1 MNQPGVE
8 IIAEESTHTQT
19 FLRPDLSERRL
30 RRRSAFL
37 ILYLLFQAEFGL
49 AWDRNWHD
57 YLGRNQFWI
66 PPHMMMYTGM
76 GATGLAAL
84 IMVLVETIR
93 YRQMRPGVD
102 ANSTVRVLR
111 FFSAPLG
118 FVILGFGTLVDLLAA
133 PLDNYWHTLYGI
145 DVTLW
150 SPFHLMGMAGSILAG
165 VGLLYAFASEAAIER
180 QSERSSR
187 RFLGLSGPEWGAV
200 VFSAALIELS
210 FIGLT
215 AFKPITLGPWSLITY
230 PLALVL
236 VTGICLVSAVQLTR
250 KTGTASLVALLFWA
264 LAFLVQLFVSLAL
277 HTSSVFFRLPF
288 RGGYEPPFNV
298 VFVILPLY
306 FVLCASL
313 LDGVFYRQ
321 CRLKGTKRG
330 LQRAWLLGVLMAVPA
345 VFLPSWITLILL
357 HLAHGMSLP
366 PDIFRAFILDSTWPA
381 MLLILPFT
389 LLMGAGSAALGS
401 VLGGIWYWSRR

>member
-8 IIAEESTHTQT
+8 FIPDELPDPPQPV
-19 FLRPDLSERRL
+19 RPDLSERRL

-37 ILYLLFQAEFGL
+37 ILYLLLQAEFGL

-66 PPHMMMYTGM
+66 PPHIMIYTGM

-84 IMVLVETIR
+84 IMVLVETMR
-93 YRQMRPGVD
+93 YRQMRSGVD

-118 FVILGFGTLVDLLAA
+118 FVILGFGTLTDLFAA

-150 SPFHLMGMAGSILAG
+150 TPFHLMGLVGSILGG
-165 VGLLYAFASEAAIER
+165 VGLLYVFASEAAIER
-180 QSERSSR
+180 QSEYFSR

-200 VFSAALIELS
+200 VFFAVLIELS

-236 VTGICLVSAVQLTR
+236 FSSFCLIGAVQLTR
-250 KTGTASLVALLFWA
+250 KTGTALQVALVFWV
-264 LAFLVQLFVSLAL
+264 LAILVQVFVSLAL
-277 HTSSVFFRLPF
+277 HLSSAFLRLPF

-298 VFVILPLY
+298 MFVILPLY
-306 FVLCASL
+306 FVLCAFL
-313 LDGVFYRQ
+313 LDGIFYWQ
-321 CRLKGTKRG
+321 CHLKGTKRG
-330 LQRAWLLGVLMAVPA
+330 LQSGWLPGVLMAVPA
-345 VFLPSWITLILL
+345 VFLPSWITRILL
-357 HLAHGMSLP
+357 HLAPGRSLP
-366 PDIFRAFILDSTWPA
+366 PDIFQAFILDSTWPA

-389 LLMGAGSAALGS
+389 LLMGAGLAALGS
-401 VLGGIWYWSRR
+401 ALGGIWHWNRR